1 MLWLSRQ
8 LWGMSLWN
16 LHQDKETLEPE
27 ITGFM
32 DGRKKVEAAF
42 QHGFI
47 TLGQLS
53 SGTCLCLLVCS
64 FSKHS
69 VLI

>member
-1 MLWLSRQ
+1 
-8 LWGMSLWN
+8 MSVWN

-32 DGRKKVEAAF
+32 DVRKKVEAAF
-42 QHGFI
+42 QRGFI

-53 SGTCLCLLVCS
+53 SGTCLC
-64 FSKHS
+64 
-69 VLI
+69 